1 LNIITSY
8 HVYLSGTSI
17 TPSLSN
23 MTTQR
28 FIKNTNR
35 WGSFWALY
43 LTGIRSLLD
52 IRYTLLILLLQMACG
67 LVVVYH
73 TNRLVLSRTLTI
85 SDDALR
91 TAVIIICLEQT
102 INSVITLLFSPRS
115 TSERL
120 QIAERIV
127 NWVVHVFDRSTHEW
141 RRENPDTA
149 QIEAMD
155 NIFNTYYG
163 LTWNFAEIITSSV
176 NIMSFVVM
184 AFFNSWV
191 VGLVVVLG
199 SIAVSLIRRHFN
211 SDLER
216 ANSEMGD
223 RTKAIRLA
231 TSNRHTNR
239 SDRLVNPAMQSLMNP
254 SQYNPGDGFSEGIRI
269 WDIRDNLSR
278 YSRLIDRVTKALVLI
293 AVSYFNL
300 HDQKMVV
307 WILLNGQ
314 KLFGFTDII
323 ARVDEIRNLLGSRLI
338 PHLKIIE
345 ALRLEETLPI
355 EIRVDEN
362 DEITRQSDSPSDSS
376 DDETRPLLHTSPPDA
391 LSSIS
396 IDRIEWKSDTLHLI
410 SLSAIFINF
419 LVPGIIL
426 LDGKKGCGKSL
437 TLDIFAGLYDGM
449 VTKGTMMVN
458 GMLVKDEFKN
468 PVFLNNRMCI
478 QQLVSDR
485 YRRNQKGTITMTLRE
500 LFPGATYDAIHSW
513 LLPFD
518 MIKKMPSRSF
528 DALDLPVGK
537 NERSFSP
544 GELQA
549 MVLASQLWKACQLKV
564 QFLLL
569 DEPERNI
576 DYETVRNIFDQV
588 ITPMISKYQMTAIM
602 VTHNDELKALLNRTG
617 MVKQTFRFRTEGT
630 VMTFGA

>member
-1 LNIITSY
+1 
-8 HVYLSGTSI
+8 
-17 TPSLSN
+17 
-23 MTTQR
+23 
-28 FIKNTNR
+28 
-35 WGSFWALY
+35 
-43 LTGIRSLLD
+43 
-52 IRYTLLILLLQMACG
+52 MACG
-67 LVVVYH
+67 LAVVYQ
-73 TNRLVLSRTLTI
+73 TNRLVLSRELAI
-85 SDDALR
+85 PERELQVAI
-91 TAVIIICLEQT
+91 VVVCLEQT
-102 INSVITLLFSPRS
+102 INAMITLSFSPRS

-127 NWVVHVFDRSTHEW
+127 NWVVDIFDRSTYDW

-155 NIFNTYYG
+155 HIFNTYYG

-184 AFFNSWV
+184 AFFNSWI

-199 SIAVSLIRRHFN
+199 SVAVSLIRRHFN

-239 SDRLVNPAMQSLMNP
+239 SDRLVNPVMQSLMNP
-254 SQYNPGDGFSEGIRI
+254 SQYNPVDGFSEGIQI
-269 WDIRDNLSR
+269 WDNRDNLSR
-278 YSRLIDRVTKALVLI
+278 YSRLIDRVTKAAVLI
-293 AVSYFNL
+293 GVSFFNL

-307 WILLNGQ
+307 WILLNGH

-323 ARVDEIRNLLGSRLI
+323 ARVDEIRNLMGSRLI

-345 ALRLEETLPI
+345 ALRLEENQQI

-362 DEITRQSDSPSDSS
+362 DQMVSDGSDGS
-376 DDETRPLLHTSPPDA
+376 DDETRPLLPTKSSDR
-391 LSSIS
+391 LESIS
-396 IDRIEWKSDTLHLI
+396 IDRIEWKSGPLHLI
-410 SLSAIFINF
+410 SLTSILIDL

-449 VTKGTMMVN
+449 VTFGTMRVN
-458 GMLVKDEFKN
+458 GILVRDEFKN
-468 PVFLNNRMCI
+468 QVFLDNRMCI

-500 LFPGATYDAIHSW
+500 LFPCATYDMIYAW

-518 MIKKMPSRSF
+518 MIKKMPPRSF
-528 DALDLPVGK
+528 DALDIPVGK

-576 DYETVRNIFDQV
+576 DYETVKNIFDQV
-588 ITPMISKYQMTAIM
+588 ITPMISKYQMTVIM
-602 VTHNDELKALLNRTG
+602 VTHNDELKLLLNRKQL
-617 MVKQTFRFRTEGT
+617 VKQTFRFRTEGT